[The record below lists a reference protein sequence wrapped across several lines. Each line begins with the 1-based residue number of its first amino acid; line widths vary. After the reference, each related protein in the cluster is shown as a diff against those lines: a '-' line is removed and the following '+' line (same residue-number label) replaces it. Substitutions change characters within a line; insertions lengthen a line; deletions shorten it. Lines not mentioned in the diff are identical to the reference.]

1 MELLTAQ
8 QAAVTWLRRAIA
20 EGELAPGDR
29 IGQDAVAGRIGVS
42 LIPVREALRALE
54 SEGVVTYA
62 ARKGYVVTELD
73 LADLEEIYHL
83 RALLE
88 RDAVERGLPCANDD
102 DLDELEALADA
113 CREAGGDGD
122 VPAALAANRRFHF
135 KLYALASSEHEQRL
149 IRLLWDGTEAYRAI
163 YYGTPAGE
171 DDADRAHRAIVAA
184 ARDRDVARCVAELA
198 AHREQALTALRTVLS
213 R

>member
-29 IGQDAVAGRIGVS
+29 IGQDAVGARIGVS

-62 ARKGYVVTELD
+62 PRKGYVVTELD
-73 LADLEEIYHL
+73 LGDLEEIYHL
-83 RALLE
+83 RGLLE
-88 RDAVERGLPCANDD
+88 RDAVERGLPGATED
-102 DLDELEALADA
+102 DLDELEAAAEA
-113 CREAGGDGD
+113 CREAAGLGD
-122 VPAALAANRRFHF
+122 VPTALAANRRFHF
-135 KLYALASSEHEQRL
+135 VLYALAGSEHELRL
-149 IRLLWDGTEAYRAI
+149 IRLLWDGTEAYRAL
-163 YYGTPAGE
+163 YYGTQAGE
-171 DDADRAHRAIVAA
+171 DDADRAHRTIVAA

-198 AHREQALTALRTVLS
+198 AHREQALRALRAVLT

>member
-29 IGQDAVAGRIGVS
+29 IGQDAVAARIGVS

-54 SEGVVTYA
+54 SEGLVTYA

-73 LADLEEIYHL
+73 LADLEENYHL
-83 RALLE
+83 RGLLE
-88 RDAVERGLPCANDD
+88 RDAVERGLPHATDAD
-102 DLDELEALADA
+102 IDALELLADA
-113 CREAGGDGD
+113 CQAAASDGD
-122 VPAALAANRRFHF
+122 IAAELAANRRFHF
-135 KLYALASSEHEQRL
+135 ALYALAGSELQLRL

-198 AHREQALTALRTVLS
+198 AHREQALRALRTVLS

>member
-1 MELLTAQ
+1 MELVTAQ

-29 IGQDAVAGRIGVS
+29 IGQDAVAARIGVS

-54 SEGVVTYA
+54 SEGLVTYA

-73 LADLEEIYHL
+73 LAALQEIYHL
-83 RALLE
+83 RGLLE
-88 RDAVERGLPCANDD
+88 RDAVERGLPRATDAD
-102 DLDELEALADA
+102 VDELETLADA

-122 VPAALAANRRFHF
+122 IAAVLAANRRFHF
-135 KLYALASSEHEQRL
+135 ALYALAGSDHELRL
-149 IRLLWDGTEAYRAI
+149 IRLLWDGTEAYRAL

-171 DDADRAHRAIVAA
+171 DDADRAHQAIVAA

>member
-29 IGQDAVAGRIGVS
+29 IGQDAVATRIGVS

-54 SEGVVTYA
+54 SEGLVTYA

-73 LADLEEIYHL
+73 LAGLEEIYHL
-83 RALLE
+83 RGLLE
-88 RDAVERGLPCANDD
+88 RDAVERGLPNATDGD
-102 DLDELEALADA
+102 IDELEALADA
-113 CREAGGDGD
+113 CREAGGVGD

-135 KLYALASSEHEQRL
+135 SLYALAGSEQQLRL

-171 DDADRAHRAIVAA
+171 DDADRAHQAIVDA
-184 ARDRDVARCVAELA
+184 ARHRDVPRCVAELA
-198 AHREQALTALRTVLS
+198 AHREQALRALRPVLS

>member
-20 EGELAPGDR
+20 EGELAPGAR
-29 IGQDAVAGRIGVS
+29 IGQDAVAARIGVS

-73 LADLEEIYHL
+73 LGDLEEIYHL

-88 RDAVERGLPCANDD
+88 RDAVERGLPTATDEE
-102 DLDELEALADA
+102 LDEIEALAEA
-113 CREAGGDGD
+113 CREAGGQGD
-122 VPAALAANRRFHF
+122 VAAALAANRSFHF
-135 KLYALASSEHEQRL
+135 ALYGLAGSEHQLRL

-171 DDADRAHRAIVAA
+171 DDADRAHVAIVAA

-198 AHREQALTALRTVLS
+198 AHREQALRALRAVLT

>member
-1 MELLTAQ
+1 MELVTAQ

-29 IGQDAVAGRIGVS
+29 IGQDAAAARIGVS

-54 SEGVVTYA
+54 SEGLVTYA

-73 LADLEEIYHL
+73 LAGLEEIYHL
-83 RALLE
+83 RGLLE
-88 RDAVERGLPCANDD
+88 RDAVERGLPNAADAD
-102 DLDELEALADA
+102 IDALEVLADA
-113 CREAGGDGD
+113 CRKATGEGD

-135 KLYALASSEHEQRL
+135 ALYALAGSEQQLRL
-149 IRLLWDGTEAYRAI
+149 IRLLWDGTEAYRSI

-171 DDADRAHRAIVAA
+171 EQADRAHQAIVAA
-184 ARDRDVARCVAELA
+184 ARDRDAARCVAELA
-198 AHREQALTALRTVLS
+198 AHREQALAALRAVLS